1 MHDENR
7 PQLVEG
13 ASDSRAAAV
22 TRAQSFASASDLD
35 ATCSAQSFASAAG
48 APSAGIV
55 LQAWRYIGRLIV
67 VTAATLG
74 QAAHLP
80 RRGQA
85 TYADPHLG
93 KGVQHRRR
101 RRRRLAARMLAMCQ
115 GYPRRRAV
123 PSLSAAC
130 GRVNSIRGSSLHIWA
145 MHGICRNCF
154 RCSRDMA
161 MISTAS
167 ILAPSGASSN
177 RLPMVDSAGSAIALR
192 PCASRRPECF
202 PS

>member
-74 QAAHLP
+74 QAAHLS
-80 RRGQA
+80 RLGQA
-85 TYADPHLG
+85 TYADPRL
-93 KGVQHRRR
+93 
-101 RRRRLAARMLAMCQ
+101 RRLAARMLAMCQ
-115 GYPRRRAV
+115 GYPRHRARTHL
-123 PSLSAAC
+123 PLPR
-130 GRVNSIRGSSLHIWA
+130 GRKRLQSIRGI
-145 MHGICRNCF
+145 
-154 RCSRDMA
+154 
-161 MISTAS
+161 
-167 ILAPSGASSN
+167 
-177 RLPMVDSAGSAIALR
+177 
-192 PCASRRPECF
+192 
-202 PS
+202 